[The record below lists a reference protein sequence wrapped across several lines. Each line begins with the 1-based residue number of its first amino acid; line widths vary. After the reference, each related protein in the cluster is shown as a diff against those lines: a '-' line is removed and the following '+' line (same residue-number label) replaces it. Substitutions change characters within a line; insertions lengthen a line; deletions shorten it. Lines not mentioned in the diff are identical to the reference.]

1 MQSFICAMALSR
13 LVKRPVATK
22 RGYECRHTTDEAH
35 AVNPK
40 DSRRFVPDES
50 GNLWETDAEQGV

>member
-1 MQSFICAMALSR
+1 MALSR